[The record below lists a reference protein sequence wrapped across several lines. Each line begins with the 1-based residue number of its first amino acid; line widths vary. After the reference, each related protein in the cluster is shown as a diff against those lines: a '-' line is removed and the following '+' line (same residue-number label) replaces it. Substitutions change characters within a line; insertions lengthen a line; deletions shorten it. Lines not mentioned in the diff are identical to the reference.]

1 MAEKKEKKEKK
12 QEEVRE
18 VAVEQDRE
26 EVKEGVEVEN
36 TEKKE
41 NKKSTWF
48 SLRHFRVFGFALIFL
63 GIIICVLLAI
73 IFFTK
78 YFEFTQKETEIETGT
93 NSQPTPV
100 ITVTDDENVVIN
112 VVKQST
118 PSVVS
123 IAISQVT
130 LKRGQGLVDEVS
142 NIGTGFVVDPNGII
156 VTNQHVVSDTTAKYK
171 VITSDGVE
179 YEAVEILRDDG
190 NDVAL
195 LKIDAKN
202 LKALKLGDS
211 DNLAVGQT
219 VIAIGTP
226 LGEYAGSVTT
236 GVISGLGR
244 SVTAS
249 SGWFGSTTKVYENVI
264 QTDAAVNPGNSG
276 GPLINT
282 QGEVIGINFATTA
295 NADNISFALPINVVK
310 QRLEEYRTY
319 GKFIKPY
326 IGISYQMISEYE
338 ALYYTDVVAGA
349 LVMNVDPNG
358 PAAKADVKRGDIITK
373 VNGKELV
380 QSLAYEIQSHKVGEE
395 ITLEVWREGKTFTV
409 KVTLA
414 QAE

>member
-1 MAEKKEKKEKK
+1 MAEKKK
-12 QEEVRE
+12 QEEVKE
-18 VAVEQDRE
+18 VAVERDTE
-26 EVKEGVEVEN
+26 EVKEGVEVGN
-36 TEKKE
+36 IKKKE
-41 NKKSTWF
+41 NKKSAWF

-78 YFEFTQKETEIETGT
+78 YFEFTQKETETKT
-93 NSQPTPV
+93 DTQPTPV

-130 LKRGQGLVDEVS
+130 LKKGQGLVDEVS

-179 YEAVEILRDDG
+179 YETVEILRDDG

-249 SGWFGSTTKVYENVI
+249 SGWFDSTTKVYENVV

-295 NADNISFALPINVVK
+295 NADNISFALPINIVK

-349 LVMNVDPNG
+349 LVMNVDSNG
-358 PAAKADVKRGDIITK
+358 PAAKADIKRGDIITK

-395 ITLEVWREGKTFTV
+395 ITLEIWREGKTSTV
-409 KVTLA
+409 KITLA

>member
-36 TEKKE
+36 TQKE

-123 IAISQVT
+123 ISISQVT

-179 YEAVEILRDDG
+179 YETVEILRDDG

-295 NADNISFALPINVVK
+295 NADNISFALPINIVK

-358 PAAKADVKRGDIITK
+358 PAAKADIKRGDIITK
-373 VNGKELV
+373 VNEKELE

>member
-1 MAEKKEKKEKK
+1 MAEKKEKK
-12 QEEVRE
+12 QEEVKE
-18 VAVEQDRE
+18 VAVERDTE
-26 EVKEGVEVEN
+26 EVKEGVEVGN
-36 TEKKE
+36 IKKKE
-41 NKKSTWF
+41 NKKSAWF

-78 YFEFTQKETEIETGT
+78 YFEFTQKETETKT
-93 NSQPTPV
+93 DTQPTPV

-130 LKRGQGLVDEVS
+130 LKKGQGLVDEVS

-179 YEAVEILRDDG
+179 YETVEILRDDG

-249 SGWFGSTTKVYENVI
+249 SGWFDSTTKVYENVV

-295 NADNISFALPINVVK
+295 NADNISFALPINIVK

-349 LVMNVDPNG
+349 LVMNVDSNG
-358 PAAKADVKRGDIITK
+358 PAAKADIKRGDIITK

-395 ITLEVWREGKTFTV
+395 ITLEIWREGKTSTV
-409 KVTLA
+409 KITLA